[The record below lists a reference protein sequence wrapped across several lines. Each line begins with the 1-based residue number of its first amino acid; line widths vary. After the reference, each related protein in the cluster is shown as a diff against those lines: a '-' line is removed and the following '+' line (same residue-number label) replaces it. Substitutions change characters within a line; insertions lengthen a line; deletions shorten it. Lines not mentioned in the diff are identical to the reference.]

1 MIQDLLIT
9 IIKYVEE
16 MQLVDQSYSTIA
28 QLKYKS

>member
-16 MQLVDQSYSTIA
+16 MQLVDQSYSPIA
-28 QLKYKS
+28 QLKYKF